1 MIGYPTIWIKMRQT
15 VLGSTFRTV
24 LKCLNICFFLKSKW
38 DLSAWLLA
46 FSPVVGKLFSTWICS
61 LFFQVI
67 LQDRYHPEMSE
78 YELTNMNMNLS
89 LLSGLFIPMELHSV
103 IASMWAPAELFL
115 CHPFL
120 YCSILLTALL
130 MNQSA
135 VTAVVSMLN
144 PEFIW
149 FGFGP
154 KYFTTVWC
162 WENYVTTLK
171 FNNFI

>member
-1 MIGYPTIWIKMRQT
+1 
-15 VLGSTFRTV
+15 
-24 LKCLNICFFLKSKW
+24 
-38 DLSAWLLA
+38 
-46 FSPVVGKLFSTWICS
+46 
-61 LFFQVI
+61 
-67 LQDRYHPEMSE
+67 
-78 YELTNMNMNLS
+78 
-89 LLSGLFIPMELHSV
+89 
-103 IASMWAPAELFL
+103 
-115 CHPFL
+115 L